1 MVTQKPH
8 TGAKARR
15 IVAGVVVSALALTA
29 SCSSDDS
36 TTSSRRSSTT
46 TTSAT
51 TTSTTSTAVTLPSG
65 AQYVALGT
73 SYAAG
78 QSIANQLETC
88 GRSDHNYPHLLA
100 AEMGLD
106 LVDVTCGAASTI
118 HLIDTPQGDA
128 PPQLNAVTADT
139 ALITVTTGGN
149 DVAYSPTAIAC
160 GDPANVC
167 TVDQQQ
173 LDASFDALEER
184 FTTLF
189 RELQAKAPEATI
201 VLVPYVRLVF
211 DPACPELSFTP
222 EEADL
227 VQSIAER
234 LHDLTLAAGEA
245 AEVRI
250 ADPWAE
256 EGDHGP
262 CATGP
267 AKWVDGKTSTTGFMY
282 HPTAA
287 GHVAMARL
295 VEAALSR

>member
-1 MVTQKPH
+1 MIDRSSRLL
-8 TGAKARR
+8 AA
-15 IVAGVVVSALALTA
+15 VVVAALALTV

-36 TTSSRRSSTT
+36 TTSSPKSSTT
-46 TTSAT
+46 TTST
-51 TTSTTSTAVTLPSG
+51 SSTPTTSTGVTFPQG

-106 LVDVTCGAASTI
+106 LVDVTCGAASTT
-118 HLIDTPQGDA
+118 HLIDTPQGDV
-128 PPQLNAVTADT
+128 PPQLTAVTEDT

-167 TVDQQQ
+167 SVDEQR
-173 LDASFDALEER
+173 LDASFAELQDR

-189 RELQAKAPEATI
+189 SELQAKAPEATI

-211 DPACPELSFTP
+211 DRACPELSFTP

-234 LHDLTLAAGEA
+234 LHDLTLDAGEA
-245 AEVRI
+245 AGVRI
-250 ADPWAE
+250 ADRWGRQGITVPARADPTSGWT
-256 EGDHGP
+256 GGP
-262 CATGP
+262 RPP
-267 AKWVDGKTSTTGFMY
+267 ASCTTPPQPVTWRWPGS
-282 HPTAA
+282 
-287 GHVAMARL
+287 
-295 VEAALSR
+295 SRTP

>member
-1 MVTQKPH
+1 MTF
-8 TGAKARR
+8 
-15 IVAGVVVSALALTA
+15 
-29 SCSSDDS
+29 
-36 TTSSRRSSTT
+36 
-46 TTSAT
+46 
-51 TTSTTSTAVTLPSG
+51 PSG

-78 QSIANQLETC
+78 QSIAKQLETC

-128 PPQLNAVTADT
+128 PPQLTAVTADT

-173 LDASFDALEER
+173 LDASFEALEER

-256 EGDHGP
+256 AGDHGP
-262 CATGP
+262 CASGP
-267 AKWVDGKTSTTGFMY
+267 AKWVDGRTSTTGFMY

-295 VEAALSR
+295 VEDALSR

>member
-1 MVTQKPH
+1 MVTRNLH

-36 TTSSRRSSTT
+36 TSSPRSSTT
-46 TTSAT
+46 TTSST
-51 TTSTTSTAVTLPSG
+51 TTSTTSTAVTFPSG

-100 AEMGLD
+100 AELGLD

-128 PPQLNAVTADT
+128 PPQLTAVTEDT

-173 LDASFDALEER
+173 LDASFEALEER

-211 DPACPELSFTP
+211 DPALPGAL
-222 EEADL
+222 
-227 VQSIAER
+227 
-234 LHDLTLAAGEA
+234 LHPGGGRSRPVDRRA
-245 AEVRI
+245 
-250 ADPWAE
+250 
-256 EGDHGP
+256 
-262 CATGP
+262 P
-267 AKWVDGKTSTTGFMY
+267 ARP
-282 HPTAA
+282 HP
-287 GHVAMARL
+287 GR
-295 VEAALSR
+295 R